1 MKNIINN
8 LLFLWYMIIIYI
20 VNIKYINYIDK
31 KLINIM
37 IYIIFNRFGGCLSEI
52 IEIN

>member
-1 MKNIINN
+1 
-8 LLFLWYMIIIYI
+8 MIIIYI

-31 KLINIM
+31 KLINIL

-52 IEIN
+52 IEINYKTNFITNFFR